1 MKFVVDPVSY
11 VGRPAVS
18 IVECSFPLES
28 VVFEVAFVVD
38 SIWIDE
44 SSVSIFHSILYH
56 SFEVA
61 FIFIGLYDEHAF
73 IFIFGSEFILAE
85 GIFVEIVSGLLL
97 AVLVEL
103 SGSEGEFLGGFVGF
117 ADFLDAAADE
127 LDYFR
132 VGVEVFFV

>member
-1 MKFVVDPVSY
+1 M
-11 VGRPAVS
+11 
-18 IVECSFPLES
+18 
-28 VVFEVAFVVD
+28 
-38 SIWIDE
+38 
-44 SSVSIFHSILYH
+44 
-56 SFEVA
+56 A
-61 FIFIGLYDEHAF
+61 FIFIGLNNEHAF
-73 IFIFGSEFILAE
+73 IFIFGCEFILAE
-85 GIFVEIVSGLLL
+85 GIFVEIVSELLL